1 MCLLYCQLH
10 SSVIHHVETR
20 FRSSAQKESKF
31 SLNIL
36 NDNKKMN
43 AYKGNDTPNR
53 ILRGNGEKQQEM
65 DRIDEMF
72 NMIKEFS

>member
-1 MCLLYCQLH
+1 
-10 SSVIHHVETR
+10 
-20 FRSSAQKESKF
+20 
-31 SLNIL
+31 
-36 NDNKKMN
+36 MN

-53 ILRGNGEKQQEM
+53 ILRENGEKQQEM